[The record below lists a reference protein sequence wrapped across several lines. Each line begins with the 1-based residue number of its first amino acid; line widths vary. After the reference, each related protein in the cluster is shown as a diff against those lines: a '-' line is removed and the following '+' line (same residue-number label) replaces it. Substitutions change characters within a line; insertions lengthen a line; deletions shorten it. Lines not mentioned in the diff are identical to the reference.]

1 MLRNFILLKVQI
13 FNYQLWKVVLVKQR
27 AIEYEK
33 LILHYLIANLIVKH
47 ESLFLLTTA
56 QKRSSI
62 HSMRRLKIYF
72 KLNTGYISAEKV
84 DWSTFG
90 ISL

>member
-62 HSMRRLKIYF
+62 HYETF
-72 KLNTGYISAEKV
+72 KNLFQTEYRVHIGRK
-84 DWSTFG
+84 G
-90 ISL
+90 